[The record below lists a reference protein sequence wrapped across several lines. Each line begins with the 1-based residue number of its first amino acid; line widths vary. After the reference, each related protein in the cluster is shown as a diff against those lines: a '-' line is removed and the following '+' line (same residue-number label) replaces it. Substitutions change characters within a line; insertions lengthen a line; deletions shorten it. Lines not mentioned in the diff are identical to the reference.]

1 MLTAPFKN
9 KPILKFKSQVKFEL
23 VATVKYLCGPLR
35 KRFQKVMVCD
45 L

>member
-9 KPILKFKSQVKFEL
+9 KPILKFKSQVKFAL
-23 VATVKYLCGPLR
+23 VATVNYLYGPLR
-35 KRFQKVMVCD
+35 SLFQKVMVCD